1 MRSSLMAPMPNAFV
15 SQALKTLG
23 SQSVTNGCLIHNLQ
37 VLISIK
43 NILLLN
49 SILDFFMHSKGW
61 LLENVIPTSILD
73 KLSFSQLLR
82 ARSRAMAKIK
92 KQQAASSKSD

>member
-37 VLISIK
+37 
-43 NILLLN
+43 
-49 SILDFFMHSKGW
+49 GW

-73 KLSFSQLLR
+73 KLSFSQLLS